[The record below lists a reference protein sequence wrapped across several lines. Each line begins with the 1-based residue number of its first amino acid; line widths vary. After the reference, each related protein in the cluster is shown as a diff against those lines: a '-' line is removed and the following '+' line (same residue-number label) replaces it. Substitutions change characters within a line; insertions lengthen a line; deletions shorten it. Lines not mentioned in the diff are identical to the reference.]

1 MGAVALVLG
10 AGLTGCSSAECLPA
24 PLEVAVTESRS
35 DSGVQTLV
43 EVKAS
48 GVDCDLGYGDD
59 TEYWVTVL
67 SGDKTF
73 PLGRVVP
80 AADGSFSATFLLPSA
95 AHTAGGRVE
104 VEGSRYDECRDVL
117 GDCVG
122 YGADLPAP

>member
-10 AGLTGCSSAECLPA
+10 AGLTACSSAECLPA
-24 PLEVAVTESRS
+24 PLKVAVTESGS
-35 DSGVQTLV
+35 DSGVQTLL

-59 TEYWVTVL
+59 TEYWVAVL
-67 SGDKTF
+67 SGDDTF

-80 AADGSFSATFLLPSA
+80 AADGSFTTTFLLPNA

-104 VEGSRYDECRDVL
+104 VEGSPYDECRDVL

-122 YGADLPAP
+122 YGADLPVP